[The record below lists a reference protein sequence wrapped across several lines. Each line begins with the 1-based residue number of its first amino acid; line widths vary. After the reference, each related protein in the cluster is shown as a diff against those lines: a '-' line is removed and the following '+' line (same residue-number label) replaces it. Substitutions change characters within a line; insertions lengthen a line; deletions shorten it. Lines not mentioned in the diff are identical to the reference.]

1 MGLKTLSTVDFTVA
15 GSDFVE
21 SRTAT
26 GGLCYKLVV
35 TNTDQTTQI
44 GKDVTYEIRP
54 CNEDIIY
61 ARAIQCGV
69 SNPKPGNN
77 DYVNLIKKPIDF
89 YDTCKQEMLDFTV
102 VSGWGGKSVQSFKFT
117 VSPSAFCFVF

>member
-26 GGLCYKLVV
+26 GSLCYKLVV

-61 ARAIQCGV
+61 ARAIHCGV

-77 DYVNLIKKPIDF
+77 DYVNLINKPIDF

-117 VSPSAFCFVF
+117 VSPSALCFVF